1 MDALFTRFETTEQL
15 TIEAD
20 MSVVLMCMKQV
31 IEVVLMAGIVAQ
43 LVVSLMRFHLVEMTG
58 VIVIV
63 SIEDFSYKVIG
74 SFTKN

>member
-31 IEVVLMAGIVAQ
+31 IEVVLMAGIVTQ
-43 LVVSLMRFHLVEMTG
+43 LVVSLVRFHLVEMTG